1 MDPSEG
7 DITATV
13 DNGVFTVGSEMTGD
27 INGNGAVTLAD
38 AIYLAKHVAGM
49 SGYETISADGN
60 INGIGGVTLADAI
73 YLAKHVAGMS
83 GYETIY

>member
-1 MDPSEG
+1 
-7 DITATV
+7 
-13 DNGVFTVGSEMTGD
+13 
-27 INGNGAVTLAD
+27 
-38 AIYLAKHVAGM
+38 M